1 MAEPVF
7 ALHGWGLNAAVF
19 AGLESCLAAREF
31 TPADLP
37 GHGARASESLGRDP
51 ASLVQRLLDEAPERA
66 VWLGWSLG
74 GTLALA
80 AALAA
85 PERVAALVIVAATPA
100 FVARPDWPHGMPS
113 AQLEK
118 MAWELARDP
127 EQTVKDF
134 LALQVRPS
142 AAGRAALGK
151 LRKAL
156 AERGATDAQAL
167 ADGLVLLEKMD
178 YRAALARIEQPV
190 LVVAGGRD
198 RLVRPAAARAFA
210 EALPNARLVLMEEA
224 AHAPFLSHTERFCHE
239 VSGFLAELPDA
250 DA

>member
-1 MAEPVF
+1 MADPVF

-19 AGLESCLAAREF
+19 AGLESCLVEREF
-31 TPADLP
+31 IPADLP
-37 GHGARASESLGRDP
+37 GHGRRAGESLGRDP
-51 ASLVQRLLDEAPERA
+51 DSLVKRLLDAAPGRA

-85 PERVAALVIVAATPA
+85 PERISALIVVAATPA
-100 FVARPDWPHGMPS
+100 FVARPNWPHGMPGVR
-113 AQLEK
+113 LEK

-134 LALQVRPS
+134 LALQVRAS

-156 AERGATDAQAL
+156 IARGPTNTRAL

-178 YRAALARIEQPV
+178 YRGALDRIEQPT

-198 RLVRPAAARAFA
+198 RLVQPAAARALVK
-210 EALPNARLVLMEEA
+210 ALPNARLVLMEEA
-224 AHAPFLSHTERFCHE
+224 AHAPFLSHTEQFCRE
-239 VSGFLAELPDA
+239 AKDFLAELPDA